1 MLIEKNTTIEKEN
14 PTRGAFPFPLR
25 AAILPLAALAL
36 LVLAFTLTNPLAL
49 FRANTPPVELL
60 SFERIRVTPDG
71 FVATIINSGPKP
83 VHVAQVM
90 VDDAYGQFSIAPGPS
105 IPRFGRATIT
115 IPYMWVANEPHAL
128 RIITSTGAT
137 FDGEVAVATLT
148 PTPGGREFLAFG
160 LLGIYIGVIPVGL
173 GLLWYPTMKR
183 MGRRWLGA
191 LLALTVGLL
200 VFLLVDTGLEALE
213 IGAEL
218 PGAFQGVPLALF
230 AALLTWLAIM
240 ALSARQ
246 GAGVRPSSGT
256 RQSPDARQSSDAGS
270 SKGGARARG
279 LALAFLI
286 AVSIG
291 LHNFGEGL
299 AVGAAFALGEAA
311 LGSFLVIGFILH
323 NITEGIGIAAPLVP
337 ARSAGTVVAGS
348 TGSAED
354 QPAAP
359 GLKTFLILALVAGGP
374 AMLGAWI
381 GGFAFSPLLATIFL
395 GIGLGAIW
403 QVIVE
408 VVGLLRRYA
417 EREGT
422 SWVSWLNLGGFVLGL
437 AVMYFTAFLVK
448 F

>member
-1 MLIEKNTTIEKEN
+1 MLIEKNTTIEKET

-71 FVATIINSGPKP
+71 FVAAVINSGPEP
-83 VHVAQVM
+83 VTVAQVM

-200 VFLLVDTGLEALE
+200 VFLLVDTLLEALE

-246 GAGVRPSSGT
+246 SSGV
-256 RQSPDARQSSDAGS
+256 RQSPDARQSSDARPN
-270 SKGGARARG
+270 KGGARARG

-299 AVGAAFALGEAA
+299 AVGAAFAMGEAA

-337 ARSAGTVVAGS
+337 ARSAGTAAAGGRETVS
-348 TGSAED
+348 SPAED

-359 GLKTFLILALVAGGP
+359 GWKTFLLLALVAGAP

-381 GGFAFSPLLATIFL
+381 GGFAFSPLLTTIFL